1 MVRRRL
7 SKATS
12 SLKSPGTNRN
22 PSASC
27 FQVSSRNSVRACC
40 FTESWTMSAKSW
52 SAQSRRANPVRL
64 KPGGSSPRLARS

>member
-1 MVRRRL
+1 MVRRR
-7 SKATS
+7 AVEGDVVM
-12 SLKSPGTNRN
+12 KSPGTKRN